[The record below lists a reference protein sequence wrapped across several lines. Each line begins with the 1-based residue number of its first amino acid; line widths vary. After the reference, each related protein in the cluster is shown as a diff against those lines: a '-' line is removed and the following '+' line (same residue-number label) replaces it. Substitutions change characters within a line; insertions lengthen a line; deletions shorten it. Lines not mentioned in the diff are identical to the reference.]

1 MYPNRA
7 RKSIRVTPGGF
18 PFFQESGP
26 QTMGDKVVNLCSQSI
41 FSYQYFSPFRELS
54 QAKYLKTNEIFDA
67 PNKARFLFT
76 SRLEHSKSWLWLG
89 ITNINIINISL
100 EILMYL
106 SHYSLRAKPFQ
117 LSPDPR
123 FLWLGEQYKEALA
136 ALEYGIRGT
145 KGLILLT
152 GDVGTGKTTLVNA
165 IINRWNVDSVIA
177 SVSDPQMEI
186 MDFYNFLAHSFKM
199 DRRFESKGDFL
210 VKFSHLVFNIYKQNK
225 RLLLIID
232 EAQRLNHELLEE
244 IRHLSNIET
253 QNSKLLTIILAGQ
266 DELNSILRQD
276 INRAVRQRI
285 SINYYLKPLSKNDT
299 KEYIRHRLNIA
310 GTEKKIFKADTLPA
324 VMSFSKGY
332 PRLINSIC
340 DQALLTG
347 YVKGVRQID
356 AKIIRECAEEL
367 LLPTEKEQEPSKIS
381 QWVAKRGIN
390 NIAVTRYDTKRSFA
404 YVVFSALLLLLFGY
418 FFYSGG
424 HITILNKWSQT
435 KTGPHMVKV
444 GKSKDTQ
451 AQGTEEPANADIHE
465 TKLRDSPKEQGGKAE
480 SDLGYVRR
488 PIAVTANVIESSRR
502 DESRQKPVVQS
513 KRFSL
518 LQNRKLIVYFGF
530 NSNQLSNAAL
540 ENLEQ
545 LAAALIQRP
554 EIGIIIKG
562 FTDQYG
568 IYSYNKM
575 LSESRANVVKGYLI
589 GKSIVPSRIKTLG
602 IGPAESRGT
611 NKVARLARRVEIELD
626 TTTQER

>member
-1 MYPNRA
+1 
-7 RKSIRVTPGGF
+7 
-18 PFFQESGP
+18 
-26 QTMGDKVVNLCSQSI
+26 
-41 FSYQYFSPFRELS
+41 
-54 QAKYLKTNEIFDA
+54 
-67 PNKARFLFT
+67 
-76 SRLEHSKSWLWLG
+76 
-89 ITNINIINISL
+89 
-100 EILMYL
+100 MYL

-117 LSPDPR
+117 LSPDPS

-136 ALEYGIRGT
+136 ALEYGIRTT

-186 MDFYNFLAHSFKM
+186 MDFYNFLAHSFNM

-232 EAQRLNHELLEE
+232 EAQRLNHDLLEE

-253 QNSKLLTIILAGQ
+253 QNTKLLTIILAGQ
-266 DELNSILRQD
+266 NELNAILRQD

-299 KEYIRHRLNIA
+299 REYIRHRLNIA

-340 DQALLTG
+340 DHALFTG

-356 AKIIRECAEEL
+356 AKIIRECSKELRLPMEE
-367 LLPTEKEQEPSKIS
+367 EEQPSKIS
-381 QWVAKRGIN
+381 KWVAERGIN
-390 NIAVTRYDTKRSFA
+390 NIAVPRYDTKRSFA
-404 YVVFSALLLLLFGY
+404 YVVLSVLLLLLCGY

-424 HITILNKWSQT
+424 HITIFNKWLQT
-435 KTGPHMVKV
+435 KTGPHLAQV
-444 GKSKDTQ
+444 GKSEDSEI
-451 AQGTEEPANADIHE
+451 QGRKEIANTEINEN
-465 TKLRDSPKEQGGKAE
+465 KLGESAIEQEGKAE

-488 PIAVTANVIESSRR
+488 PIAVTEKVIATSSRDDR
-502 DESRQKPVVQS
+502 RQTPVVQS
-513 KRFSL
+513 KGLSL
-518 LQNRKLIVYFGF
+518 SQNRKLIIYFGF
-530 NSNQLSNAAL
+530 NSNQLSSTAL

-545 LAAALIQRP
+545 LAAALLQRP
-554 EIGIIIKG
+554 EIRIIIKG

-575 LSESRANVVKGYLI
+575 LSESRASVVKGYLI
-589 GKSIVPSRIKTLG
+589 GKSIEPSRIKTLG
-602 IGPAESRGT
+602 VGPAESSGT
-611 NKVARLARRVEIELD
+611 NKEARLARRVEIELD
-626 TTTQER
+626 TKTQER